1 MTPTSDGL
9 PFFQRRYQ
17 AHKPD
22 AGRNESR
29 EVLVSAATPQSRP
42 NAIHGFAPSISSSC
56 RVNQKMTARSSAA
69 RLVSQTQRVHQY
81 ITDGS
86 SAHDQALQTATF
98 SLKHFRPIRKM
109 GTQVRAETKL

>member
-22 AGRNESR
+22 AGRNETR

-42 NAIHGFAPSISSSC
+42 KAIHGFAPSISSSC
-56 RVNQKMTARSSAA
+56 RVSQKMTAKSRAA
-69 RLVSQTQRVHQY
+69 RLVSHTQRVHQY

-86 SAHDQALQTATF
+86 RAHDQAVHIATL
-98 SLKHFRPIRKM
+98 SLKHFRAIRKI
-109 GTQVRAETKL
+109 GTQVRAEK